1 MPVVDDVTGWSQ
13 SPIDQYVL
21 AQLKR
26 KGLTPSSPASREVLL
41 RRVTIDL
48 TGLPPTPEELRNFLN
63 DTSPDAY
70 ERVVDRLLESP
81 RFGERWARH
90 WLDLVRYADTGGYKW
105 DQFRPEA
112 YRYRDYVIEA
122 FNTDLSYDH
131 FVRHQIA
138 GDELEP
144 ESADALI
151 ATGFVRLYPEEA
163 SASNFVESRQHILD
177 DVTEVTGLAF
187 MGLTLGCAKCHDHKF
202 DPILQ
207 KDFYRLQACFAA
219 MLPADNIPA
228 LSGNERD
235 EYDKKMAVWQEATRD
250 IRQQIAKLTDP
261 IRTAATNETA
271 MAYDPETR
279 EALTTPP
286 EQRNVRQRQLAALT
300 DLYIDRIVVRR
311 VKRMEGEAKEDYDE
325 LQTELAK
332 FDAIKP
338 AIPPLAMATTD
349 AVGKPPETCIL
360 EAGDFR
366 KPGAPVSPGFPEFL
380 GDHDPTIA
388 PPEDRP
394 ESTGRRAALAMW
406 LTRADHPLTARVMA
420 NRIWQHHM
428 GAGIIPTSNDF
439 GAMGEPASHREL
451 LDWLASELVER
462 DWSLKYL
469 HRMIVT
475 SATYRQSSEVDSE
488 DAETMRKQSVD
499 PANRWLW
506 RANRRR
512 LEGETLRD
520 AMLAVSGT
528 MNFEMNGP
536 SVKPPL
542 PQAVVETSKYAW
554 QADPTPASH
563 VRRSVYVLAQR
574 NLRFPFFTAFD
585 APDAYQSCAA
595 RAKTVTAPQ
604 ALSML
609 NGTFAQTTAQRWSG
623 AILEAGHVEPKQFVA
638 QAYQQA
644 FGRCATAA
652 EIAEAVSFIEDQA
665 EAVRSGPEID
675 DRSLPFPYPAELV
688 RHQSPA
694 EAAAL
699 VDFCQALFN
708 SSEFLFVD

>member
-1 MPVVDDVTGWSQ
+1 MAVVDDTSGWSQ
-13 SPIDQYVL
+13 SLIDQYVL
-21 AQLKR
+21 AQQKQKDLA
-26 KGLTPSSPASREVLL
+26 PSPEASREVLL

-48 TGLPPTPEELRNFLN
+48 TGLPPTAAELQDFLS
-63 DTSPDAY
+63 DTSPGAY

-235 EYDKKMAVWQEATRD
+235 EFDKKMAGWQEATRE
-250 IRQQIAKLTDP
+250 IRQKIASLTDP
-261 IRTAATNETA
+261 IRTATTSEIA
-271 MAYDPETR
+271 MNYDPETS
-279 EALTTPP
+279 EALNTPA
-286 EQRNVRQRQLAALT
+286 EKRTVRQRQLAALT
-300 DLYIDRIVVRR
+300 DLYIDRIVVKR
-311 VKRMEGEAKEDYDE
+311 VNRMEGEAKEDYDE
-325 LQTELAK
+325 LQAELAK
-332 FDAIKP
+332 FDSIKP
-338 AIPPLAMATTD
+338 ATPPLAMATTD
-349 AVGKPPETCIL
+349 AVGKPPETCVL

-366 KPGAPVSPGFPEFL
+366 KPGEPVLPGFPEFI
-380 GDHDPTIA
+380 GDHEPTIV

-406 LTRADHPLTARVMA
+406 LTRPDHPLTARVMA

-428 GAGIIPTSNDF
+428 GTGLIPTSNDF
-439 GAMGEPASHREL
+439 GAMGEPVSHRDL
-451 LDWLASELVER
+451 LDWLAYELVEE
-462 DWSLKYL
+462 DWSLKHL
-469 HRMIVT
+469 HRLIVT
-475 SATYRQSSEVDSE
+475 SATYRQSSEVDT
-488 DAETMRKQSVD
+488 DNAETMRKQSID

-520 AMLAVSGT
+520 AMLAVSGS

-542 PQAVVETSKYAW
+542 PQAVIETSKYAW
-554 QADPTPASH
+554 KADPAPASH

-609 NGTFAQTTAQRWSG
+609 NGTFAQSTAQRWAG
-623 AILEAGHVEPKQFVA
+623 AILKAGHTESRDFVA
-638 QAYQQA
+638 HAYQQA
-644 FGRCATAA
+644 FGRNASEA
-652 EIAEAVSFIEDQA
+652 EIADGAEFIEDQID
-665 EAVRSGPEID
+665 AVRSGPEID
-675 DRSLPFPYPAELV
+675 DRSLPSPCPSEFI
-688 RHQSPA
+688 RQNSPA
-694 EAAAL
+694 EAAAM

-708 SSEFLFVD
+708 ASEFLFVD